1 MEDSPTPRD
10 LVALRTAGPVPLA
23 SLRSLWWGVPTVAA
37 AYFVAARLGFLLDL
51 EPGFASSIWPAAG
64 IGSAALLIWGPRLWP
79 GVFLGSFLF
88 NWWLS
93 ELLIAEVP
101 GTTHTATDVL
111 VSLVIAGG
119 VGLQA
124 LFCASLARPV
134 LRAGRVLTSVRSAIP
149 FLLMSGPVSCL
160 VSACVGVSAR
170 WLSGDLPLE
179 EVWANWFTWWMGDS
193 IGVLFFVPLTL
204 LAFPEAR
211 PRRLGLV
218 ARLAIPLIVVGVL
231 VAVAHRATQD
241 SRREHTS
248 REMAAIEN
256 ELQFQLNSQ
265 ITNLHLVERLLTLAP
280 RIDRRQFAEFAA
292 QTLTPG
298 VHALEWAPR
307 VAAAER
313 AAFEAAGSAEG
324 QPFRILEPTES
335 GALVEAPARPEYFPS
350 LYVEPRL
357 RADTERG
364 LDQSTDPIRR
374 AAMSRARDTG
384 QATVT
389 EPVTLAGDRKTRVVI
404 AVVPVYTPDASRAAP
419 AVPSVAA
426 RQDSL
431 RGFAVSVLPI
441 DSLAQNLA
449 REAATLRLA
458 ASIVD
463 VSDPEEIVPIFSQGT
478 PARAGAS
485 LRVSLPVVFG
495 GRAWRLDLAPVR
507 PDLLPGETRDGR
519 LMLAGAVLLTFL
531 TGLFVLTEA
540 GLSIAVAVEVQ
551 HRTADLSG
559 EVIVRRRLE
568 AQARE
573 SEARFRT
580 IFENSTDLLQSVDA
594 LGGFVQVNPAWK
606 RLLGYTDDDL
616 KHLNLFDVVAPEDAA
631 TLEGLLVRL
640 IRGEQVGTFDVTML
654 CKDGRRVVLEGNV
667 SAHVQEGAPLVTRGI
682 FRDITT
688 RKIAETQLAIVRE
701 RLGLALRGSK
711 LALWD
716 LEVEVGRVFLSEDW
730 STIVGT
736 ERRDVVVPIASL
748 IALVHPDDL
757 PGITAAAF
765 AALKGERPEYLVEHR
780 VRTASGRWKWI
791 QSHGMVTERS
801 VNGRARRMTGTNA
814 DIDARKHAEE
824 AMVAAERRLREV
836 TDGLPG
842 AVYQFQWS
850 GGSRVRFNFLSAGV
864 LELLGVGPEAI
875 MRAPRLVFG
884 AVVKADRR
892 AFLESLRAAI
902 TGGAL
907 EWSHEFR
914 VLRKDGRLVW
924 SRSVASRL
932 GTGGDAVWNGY
943 WVDISSLIEAERTLR
958 QARDAAETANRAKSA
973 FLAAMSHE
981 IRTPMNAILGMV
993 ELLEISTTNR
1003 EHRDMLGVI
1012 NASSQSLLQILNDV
1026 LDLSKV
1032 EAGHLTLAPTPSSL
1046 GELIRS
1052 VALTFADG
1060 ARRKGLALEWHAD
1073 SALAP
1078 RLLFD
1083 PARLRQVL
1091 LNLVGNGV
1099 KFTEAGTV
1107 SIRARV
1113 LETTSAGQR
1122 IEIVVS
1128 DTGIGISPEDQDRL
1142 FQPFVQAD
1150 APNSRNRGG
1159 TGLGLAISRRLAE
1172 LMNGSL
1178 TLASDTGRGTTVTLG
1193 LAFEIVSH
1201 AAAADAQP
1209 SRGAALPLL
1218 PPGSHRA
1225 GVERRRI
1232 LVVDDN
1238 EFNRAV
1244 LARQVA
1250 ALGYEAEQAS
1260 DGEEALQ
1267 LLAQRDYALVLADC
1281 QMPGMDGFEFAR
1293 SVRTSEAEAGAGE
1306 HIPIVAWTA
1315 NVMPDDVA
1323 ACRDAG
1329 MDDVLAKPSAL
1340 PTVQRVLRTWVDRAS
1355 EMQGP
1360 AAGTPIPA
1368 PSDDGAPIDRMQLRA
1383 IMDGDAALEAEM
1395 LAGFRTASVKE
1406 AAALRDALARHDS
1419 TAIRHASH
1427 RMKGL
1432 ARLVAASS
1440 LAAVCERL
1448 EQQARAGRVEDPA
1461 LVLAEFE
1468 REWHRVSDFLNA
1480 AMPT

>member
-1 MEDSPTPRD
+1 VEDSTTPRD
-10 LVALRTAGPVPLA
+10 FVALHARGSAPLA
-23 SLRSLWWGVPTVAA
+23 SLRSLWWRVPTVAA
-37 AYFVAARLGFLLDL
+37 AYFVAARIGFTLDL

-64 IGSAALLIWGPRLWP
+64 IGSASLLIWGPRLWP
-79 GVFLGSFLF
+79 GVLLGSFLF
-88 NWWLS
+88 NWYLS
-93 ELLIAEVP
+93 LLLVSHQPGDPRRAAEVVV
-101 GTTHTATDVL
+101 A
-111 VSLVIAGG
+111 LVIAGG
-119 VGLQA
+119 VALQA
-124 LFCASLARPV
+124 LLCASLARPV
-134 LRAGRVLTSVRSAIP
+134 LRSGRVLTSVRSAVP
-149 FLLMSGPVSCL
+149 LLLMGGPVSCL
-160 VSACVGVSAR
+160 VSASVGVAAR
-170 WLSGDLPLE
+170 WLSGDMPFD
-179 EVWANWFTWWMGDS
+179 EVWPNWFTWWMGDS

-211 PRRLGLV
+211 PRRIGLA

-256 ELQFQLNSQ
+256 ELQFQLNAQ

-280 RIDRRQFAEFAA
+280 RIDRGQFGTFAA

-298 VHALEWAPR
+298 AQTLEWVPR
-307 VAAAER
+307 VSAADR
-313 AAFEAAGSAEG
+313 DAFEAAASRDSAT
-324 QPFRILEPTES
+324 PFQILEPTES
-335 GALVEAPARPEYFPS
+335 GALMRAPPRPEYFPT
-350 LYVEPRL
+350 LYIEPL
-357 RADTERG
+357 LTADTELG
-364 LDQSTDPIRR
+364 LDHSADPVHRL
-374 AAMSRARDTG
+374 AMSRARDTG

-389 EPVTLAGDRKTRVVI
+389 APVLLPGDRQTRAVI
-404 AVVPVYTPDASRAAP
+404 AMVPVYSMGSNRALA
-419 AVPSVAA
+419 ASVAV
-426 RQDSL
+426 RQDTL
-431 RGFAVSVLPI
+431 RGYAMSVVPI
-441 DSLAQNLA
+441 DNLAQNLA

-458 ASIVD
+458 ASLVD
-463 VSDPEEIVPIFSQGT
+463 VSDPEEVVPIFTQGT

-485 LRVSLPVVFG
+485 LRVNLPVVFG

-551 HRTADLSG
+551 HRTAELSG

-580 IFENSTDLLQSVDA
+580 IFDNSTDLLQSVDA

-606 RLLGYTDDDL
+606 RLLGYSDDDL

-631 TLEGLLVRL
+631 VVEGLLLRL

-667 SAHVQEGAPLVTRGI
+667 SAHIQEGAPLVTRGI
-682 FRDITT
+682 FRDVTT
-688 RKIAETQLAIVRE
+688 RKIAEEQLATVRE

-716 LEVEVGRVFLSEDW
+716 LDVETGRVFLSEDW
-730 STIVGT
+730 ATIVGT
-736 ERRDVVVPIASL
+736 ERRDIVVPIASL
-748 IALVHPDDL
+748 TALVHPDDL

-765 AALKGERPEYLVEHR
+765 AAFKGERPEYLVEHR
-780 VRTASGRWKWI
+780 VRNVQGRWKWI
-791 QSHGMVTERS
+791 QSHGMVTERRP
-801 VNGRARRMTGTNA
+801 NGRAKRMTGTNA

-864 LELLGVGPEAI
+864 LELLGVGREAI
-875 MRAPRLVFG
+875 LRAPRLVFG
-884 AVVKADRR
+884 AVMKEDRR
-892 AFLESLRAAI
+892 AFLESLRTAI
-902 TGGAL
+902 TVGAL

-914 VLRKDGRLVW
+914 VVRKDGRVVW
-924 SRSVASRL
+924 SRSVASRV
-932 GTGGDAVWNGY
+932 GTGSDAVWNGY
-943 WVDISSLIEAERTLR
+943 WVDISSLVEAERTLR
-958 QARDAAETANRAKSA
+958 EARDAAESANRAKSA

-993 ELLEISTTNR
+993 ELLEISSTNR
-1003 EHRDMLGVI
+1003 EHRDMLSVI

-1032 EAGHLTLAPTPSSL
+1032 EAGHLTLVLVPSSL
-1046 GELIRS
+1046 GELVRS

-1073 SALAP
+1073 AALAT
-1078 RLLFD
+1078 RLRFD

-1091 LNLVGNGV
+1091 LNLVGNGI
-1099 KFTEAGTV
+1099 KFTETGTV
-1107 SIRARV
+1107 SIRVRV
-1113 LETTSAGQR
+1113 VESRPRAQR
-1122 IEIVVS
+1122 IEIVVR
-1128 DTGIGISPEDQDRL
+1128 DTGIGISRDDQDRL
-1142 FQPFVQAD
+1142 FQPFVQAE
-1150 APNSRNRGG
+1150 APISRNRGG

-1172 LMNGSL
+1172 LMNGEL
-1178 TLASDTGRGTTVTLG
+1178 ALASEPGHGTTVTLT
-1193 LAFEIVSH
+1193 LELEVVSG
-1201 AAAADAQP
+1201 AEADAPQA
-1209 SRGAALPLL
+1209 SGLELPAPLAI
-1218 PPGSHRA
+1218 PRTN
-1225 GVERRRI
+1225 VRRRI

-1267 LLAQRDYALVLADC
+1267 LVEHGEYALILADC

-1293 SVRTSEAEAGAGE
+1293 AVRKGE
-1306 HIPIVAWTA
+1306 TEHGRIRTPIVAWTA
-1315 NVMPDDVA
+1315 NVMPDDVE

-1340 PTVQRVLRTWVDRAS
+1340 PTVQRVLRTWVDGAGDLGRVP
-1355 EMQGP
+1355 P
-1360 AAGTPIPA
+1360 AGSPA
-1368 PSDDGAPIDRMQLRA
+1368 PPPVTDGAPIDRMQLRA

-1406 AAALRDALARHDS
+1406 AAALRDALARRDCS
-1419 TAIRHASH
+1419 AIRHASH

-1440 LAAVCERL
+1440 LASVCERL
-1448 EQQARAGRVEDPA
+1448 ERQARAGCVDDPA

-1480 AMPT
+1480 GTPT

>member
-1 MEDSPTPRD
+1 VEDRTTRRE
-10 LVALRTAGPVPLA
+10 LVALQSVGAVPLA
-23 SLRSLWWGVPTVAA
+23 SPRSLWWRVPAVAA
-37 AYFVAARLGFLLDL
+37 TYFVAARLGFMLDL

-64 IGSAALLIWGPRLWP
+64 VGSASLLIWGPRLWP
-79 GVFLGSFLF
+79 GVLLGSFLF

-93 ELLIAEVP
+93 TLLVAHGHEA
-101 GTTHTATDVL
+101 GETADVI
-111 VSLVIAGG
+111 VALVIAGG
-119 VGLQA
+119 VALQA
-124 LFCASLARPV
+124 LLCASLARPV
-134 LRAGRVLTSVRSAIP
+134 LRSGRVLTSVRSAVP
-149 FLLMSGPVSCL
+149 LLLMSGPVSCL
-160 VSACVGVSAR
+160 VSASVGSAAR
-170 WLSGDLPLE
+170 WLSGDMPPS
-179 EVWANWFTWWMGDS
+179 EVWPNWFTWWMGDS

-211 PRRLGLV
+211 PRRLGLA

-256 ELQFQLNSQ
+256 ELQFQLNAQ

-280 RIDRRQFAEFAA
+280 TIDRQQFATFAS

-298 VHALEWAPR
+298 AQTLEWVPR
-307 VAAAER
+307 VQASER
-313 AAFEAAGSAEG
+313 AAFEAAASRDTGT
-324 QPFRILEPTES
+324 PFRILQPTET
-335 GALVEAPARPEYFPS
+335 GALMEAAPRVEYFPT
-350 LYVEPRL
+350 LYVEPL
-357 RADTERG
+357 LTAETELG
-364 LDQSTDPIRR
+364 LDHSTDPIRR
-374 AAMSRARDTG
+374 AAMARARDTG

-389 EPVTLAGDRKTRVVI
+389 PPVLLPGDRQTRAVI
-404 AVVPVYTPDASRAAP
+404 AMVPVYTVRRDGASP
-419 AVPSVAA
+419 ATSVAE
-426 RQDSL
+426 RQDTL
-431 RGFAVSVLPI
+431 RGYAMSVVPI

-458 ASIVD
+458 ASLAD
-463 VSDPEEIVPIFSQGT
+463 VSDPDDPVPIFSQGT

-551 HRTADLSG
+551 HRTAELSG
-559 EVIVRRRLE
+559 EVILRRRLE

-580 IFENSTDLLQSVDA
+580 IFDNSTDLLQSVDA

-631 TLEGLLVRL
+631 IVEGLLLRL

-682 FRDITT
+682 FRDVTT
-688 RKIAETQLAIVRE
+688 RKIAEEQLATVRE

-716 LEVEVGRVFLSEDW
+716 LDVEAGRVFLSEDW
-730 STIVGT
+730 GTILGT

-748 IALVHPDDL
+748 SAIVHPDDL

-765 AALKGERPEYLVEHR
+765 AAFKGERPEYLVEHR

-801 VNGRARRMTGTNA
+801 AKGRALRMTGTNA
-814 DIDARKHAEE
+814 DIDARKQAEE

-850 GGSRVRFNFLSAGV
+850 GGSRVHFNFLSAGV
-864 LELLGVGPEAI
+864 LDLLGVGREAI
-875 MRAPRLVFG
+875 IRAPRLVFG
-884 AVVKADRR
+884 AVVKEDRR

-902 TGGAL
+902 TSGAL

-914 VLRKDGRLVW
+914 VLRKDGRVVW

-932 GTGGDAVWNGY
+932 GTGAEAVWNGY
-943 WVDISSLIEAERTLR
+943 WVDISSLVEAERTLR
-958 QARDAAETANRAKSA
+958 EARDAAESANRAKSA

-993 ELLEISTTNR
+993 ELLEISSTNR
-1003 EHRDMLGVI
+1003 EHRDMLSVI

-1032 EAGHLTLAPTPSSL
+1032 EAGHLTLAPVPASL

-1073 SALAP
+1073 TALAP

-1099 KFTEAGTV
+1099 KFTETGTV
-1107 SIRARV
+1107 SIRARAV
-1113 LETTSAGQR
+1113 ESRPEAQR
-1122 IEIVVS
+1122 IEIVVEDS
-1128 DTGIGISPEDQDRL
+1128 GIGISREDRDRL
-1142 FQPFVQAD
+1142 FQPFVQAE
-1150 APNSRNRGG
+1150 APSSRNRGG

-1178 TLASDTGRGTTVTLG
+1178 SLASEPGRGTTVTLSLELDVVTG
-1193 LAFEIVSH
+1193 
-1201 AAAADAQP
+1201 AAADEHP
-1209 SRGAALPLL
+1209 DGALELPAL
-1218 PPGSHRA
+1218 RA
-1225 GVERRRI
+1225 GTPRSKEHRRI

-1267 LLAQRDYALVLADC
+1267 LVDQGDYALILADC

-1293 SVRTSEAEAGAGE
+1293 EVRRAEAESGRE
-1306 HIPIVAWTA
+1306 RIPIVAWTA

-1340 PTVQRVLRTWVDRAS
+1340 PTVQRVLRTWVDRVGDAARTVPAGAVAS
-1355 EMQGP
+1355 P
-1360 AAGTPIPA
+1360 P
-1368 PSDDGAPIDRMQLRA
+1368 PSSDGAPIDRLQLRA

-1406 AAALRDALARHDS
+1406 AAALRDAFSRRDC

-1440 LAAVCERL
+1440 LASVCERL
-1448 EQQARAGRVEDPA
+1448 ERQARAGCVDDPA
-1461 LVLAEFE
+1461 VVLAEFE

-1480 AMPT
+1480 GTPG

>member
-1 MEDSPTPRD
+1 VEDSPTPRD
-10 LVALRTAGPVPLA
+10 LVALQTVGPVPLA
-23 SLRSLWWGVPTVAA
+23 SPRSLWWRVPTVAA
-37 AYFVAARLGFLLDL
+37 AYFVAARIGFQLDL

-64 IGSAALLIWGPRLWP
+64 IGSAALLIWGARLWP
-79 GVFLGSFLF
+79 GVLLGSFLF

-93 ELLIAEVP
+93 ELLLADTP
-101 GTTHTATDVL
+101 QATREIGDIV
-111 VSLVIAGG
+111 VALVIAGG
-119 VGLQA
+119 VALQA

-134 LRAGRVLTSVRSAIP
+134 LRSGRVLTSVRSAVP

-160 VSACVGVSAR
+160 VSASVGAGAR
-170 WLSGDLPLE
+170 WLSGDLPLGE
-179 EVWANWFTWWMGDS
+179 LWANWFTWWMGDS

-211 PRRLGLV
+211 PRRLGLA

-280 RIDRRQFAEFAA
+280 RIDRRQFSEFAA

-298 VHALEWAPR
+298 VQSLEWVPR
-307 VAAAER
+307 VADEER
-313 AAFEAAGSAEG
+313 TAFEAAASNDGG
-324 QPFRILEPTES
+324 PFRILEPTET
-335 GALVEAPARPEYFPS
+335 GALVEARQRPEYFPT
-350 LYVEPRL
+350 LYVEPVL
-357 RADTERG
+357 TADIERG
-364 LDQSTDPIRR
+364 LDHSSDPIRR
-374 AAMSRARDTG
+374 IAMSRARDTG
-384 QATVT
+384 QATVSA
-389 EPVTLAGDRKTRVVI
+389 PVVLAGDRQTRVVV
-404 AVVPVYTPDASRAAP
+404 AVVPVYSTAGFGSRP
-419 AVPSVAA
+419 ATSVAE
-426 RQDSL
+426 RQDTL
-431 RGFAVSVLPI
+431 RGFAMSVLPI

-458 ASIVD
+458 ASLVD
-463 VSDPEEIVPIFSQGT
+463 VSDPLETVPIFSQGT

-551 HRTADLSG
+551 HRTAELSG

-573 SEARFRT
+573 SEARFRN
-580 IFENSTDLLQSVDA
+580 IFDNSTDLLQSVDA

-606 RLLGYTDDDL
+606 RLLGYSDDDL

-631 TLEGLLVRL
+631 IVEGLLLRL

-667 SAHVQEGAPLVTRGI
+667 SAHIQEGAPLVTRGI
-682 FRDITT
+682 FRDVTQ
-688 RKIAETQLAIVRE
+688 RKVVEGQLAIVRE

-716 LEVEVGRVFLSEDW
+716 LDVEAGRVFLSEDW
-730 STIVGT
+730 GTILGT

-791 QSHGMVTERS
+791 QSHGMVTDRS
-801 VNGRARRMTGTNA
+801 GTGRARRMTGTNA

-864 LELLGVGPEAI
+864 LELLGVGREAI
-875 MRAPRLVFG
+875 IRAPRLVFG
-884 AVVKADRR
+884 AVVKEDRR

-902 TGGAL
+902 TTGAL

-914 VLRKDGRLVW
+914 VMRKDGRIVW

-932 GTGGDAVWNGY
+932 GTGGEAVWNGY

-958 QARDAAETANRAKSA
+958 EARDAAESANRAKSA

-993 ELLEISTTNR
+993 ELLEISTSNR
-1003 EHRDMLGVI
+1003 EHRDMLSVI

-1032 EAGHLTLAPTPSSL
+1032 EAGHLTLAPVPSSL

-1073 SALAP
+1073 TALAP

-1083 PARLRQVL
+1083 PARLRQIL

-1113 LETTSAGQR
+1113 LDARPDAQR
-1122 IEIVVS
+1122 IEIVVADS
-1128 DTGIGISPEDQDRL
+1128 GIGITREDQDRL
-1142 FQPFVQAD
+1142 FQPFVQAE
-1150 APNSRNRGG
+1150 APSSRNRGG

-1172 LMNGSL
+1172 LMDGDL
-1178 TLASDTGRGTTVTLG
+1178 TLRSEPHQGTTVTLS
-1193 LAFEIVSH
+1193 LDLPIVSSVG
-1201 AAAADAQP
+1201 AEAQP
-1209 SRGAALPLL
+1209 EHGVTLPALPV
-1218 PPGSHRA
+1218 GSRH
-1225 GVERRRI
+1225 VKDRRRI

-1267 LLAQRDYALVLADC
+1267 LLAQHDYALILADC
-1281 QMPGMDGFEFAR
+1281 QMPGMDGFEFSR
-1293 SVRTSEAEAGAGE
+1293 LVRQSEADAGAGE

-1323 ACRDAG
+1323 ACREAG

-1340 PTVQRVLRTWVDRAS
+1340 PTVQRVLRTWVDRATEARAIS
-1355 EMQGP
+1355 
-1360 AAGTPIPA
+1360 TA
-1368 PSDDGAPIDRMQLRA
+1368 PSMPPPVDTGAPIDRMQLRA

-1406 AAALRDALARHDS
+1406 AAALRDALTRRDC

-1440 LAAVCERL
+1440 LASVCERL
-1448 EQQARAGRVEDPA
+1448 ERQARAGCVDDPA

-1480 AMPT
+1480 ATPT

>member
-1 MEDSPTPRD
+1 LEHSATPRD
-10 LVALRTAGPVPLA
+10 LVALHTSGPVPLA
-23 SLRSLWWGVPTVAA
+23 SLRSLWWRAPTVAV
-37 AYFVAARLGFLLDL
+37 AYFVAARLGFMLDL

-79 GVFLGSFLF
+79 GVLLGSFLF
-88 NWWLS
+88 NWYLS
-93 ELLIAEVP
+93 TLLLSPEFADAREASDIGVA
-101 GTTHTATDVL
+101 
-111 VSLVIAGG
+111 LVIAGG
-119 VGLQA
+119 VALQA
-124 LFCASLARPV
+124 FLCASLARPV
-134 LRAGRVLTSVRSAIP
+134 LRSGRVLTSVRSAVP
-149 FLLMSGPVSCL
+149 LLLMSGPVSCL
-160 VSACVGVSAR
+160 VSASVGVGAR
-170 WLSGDLPLE
+170 WLSGDMPFD
-179 EVWANWFTWWMGDS
+179 EVWPNWFTWWMGDS

-211 PRRLGLV
+211 PRRLGLA

-256 ELQFQLNSQ
+256 ELQFQLNAQ

-280 RIDRRQFAEFAA
+280 RIDRRQFGAFAA

-298 VHALEWAPR
+298 AQTLEWVPR
-307 VAAAER
+307 VPGVER
-313 AAFEAAGSAEG
+313 AAFEADASLDAAA
-324 QPFRILEPTES
+324 PFHILEPTPS
-335 GALVEAPARPEYFPS
+335 GALVVAPPRPEYFPT
-350 LYVEPRL
+350 LYIEPL
-357 RADTERG
+357 LTADTELG
-364 LDQSTDPIRR
+364 LDHSTDPVRR
-374 AAMSRARDTG
+374 VAMSRARDTG

-389 EPVTLAGDRKTRVVI
+389 APVLLPGDRQTRAVI
-404 AVVPVYTPDASRAAP
+404 AMVPVYSVGPASASAA
-419 AVPSVAA
+419 SVAV
-426 RQDSL
+426 RQDTL
-431 RGFAVSVLPI
+431 RGYAMSVVPI

-458 ASIVD
+458 ASLVD
-463 VSDPEEIVPIFSQGT
+463 VSDPEEVVPIFTQGT

-485 LRVSLPVVFG
+485 LRVNLPVVFG

-551 HRTADLSG
+551 HRTAELSG

-631 TLEGLLVRL
+631 NVEGLLLRL

-667 SAHVQEGAPLVTRGI
+667 SAHIQEGAPLVTRGI
-682 FRDITT
+682 FRDVTT
-688 RKIAETQLAIVRE
+688 RKIAEEQLATVRE

-716 LEVEVGRVFLSEDW
+716 LDVETGRVFLSEDW
-730 STIVGT
+730 GTIVGT

-748 IALVHPDDL
+748 TALVHPDDL
-757 PGITAAAF
+757 PNITATAF
-765 AALKGERPEYLVEHR
+765 AAFKGERPEYLVEHR
-780 VRTASGRWKWI
+780 VRTSHGRWKWI
-791 QSHGMVTERS
+791 QSHGMVTERRP
-801 VNGRARRMTGTNA
+801 NGRAKRMTGTNA

-824 AMVAAERRLREV
+824 AMVAAESRLREV

-864 LELLGVGPEAI
+864 LDLLGVGREAI
-875 MRAPRLVFG
+875 LRAPRLVFG
-884 AVVKADRR
+884 AVVKEDRR

-902 TGGAL
+902 TGGAV

-914 VLRKDGRLVW
+914 VVRKDGRLVW

-932 GTGGDAVWNGY
+932 GTGSDAVWNGY
-943 WVDISSLIEAERTLR
+943 WVDISSLIDAERKLR
-958 QARDAAETANRAKSA
+958 EARDAAESANRAKSA

-993 ELLEISTTNR
+993 ELLEISSTNR
-1003 EHRDMLGVI
+1003 EHRDMLSVI

-1032 EAGHLTLAPTPSSL
+1032 EAGHLTLAPVPSSL
-1046 GELIRS
+1046 TELVRS

-1073 SALAP
+1073 TALAP
-1078 RLLFD
+1078 RLRFD

-1091 LNLVGNGV
+1091 LNLVGNGI
-1099 KFTEAGTV
+1099 KFTETGTV

-1113 LETTSAGQR
+1113 IESRPEAQR
-1122 IEIVVS
+1122 IEIVVRDS
-1128 DTGIGISPEDQDRL
+1128 GIGIARDDQDRL
-1142 FQPFVQAD
+1142 FQPFVQAE
-1150 APNSRNRGG
+1150 APLSRNRGG

-1172 LMNGSL
+1172 LMNGEL
-1178 TLASDTGRGTTVTLG
+1178 TLASEPGHGTTVTLSLD
-1193 LAFEIVSH
+1193 LAVVS
-1201 AAAADAQP
+1201 
-1209 SRGAALPLL
+1209 GAATDAPLDGVLQLPAPL
-1218 PPGSHRA
+1218 PTARPT
-1225 GVERRRI
+1225 ERRRI

-1267 LLAQRDYALVLADC
+1267 LVEERDYALILADC

-1293 SVRTSEAEAGAGE
+1293 AVRRAEADEARLRT
-1306 HIPIVAWTA
+1306 PIVAWTA

-1340 PTVQRVLRTWVDRAS
+1340 PTVQRVLRTWVDRVGDGARVAPS
-1355 EMQGP
+1355 
-1360 AAGTPIPA
+1360 GTPPPA
-1368 PSDDGAPIDRMQLRA
+1368 PESPDGAPIDRMQLRA

-1406 AAALRDALARHDS
+1406 AAALRDALVRHDCG
-1419 TAIRHASH
+1419 AIRHASH

-1440 LAAVCERL
+1440 LATVCERL
-1448 EQQARAGRVEDPA
+1448 ERQARAGCVDDPA

-1480 AMPT
+1480 GTPT

>member
-1 MEDSPTPRD
+1 MEASPAPRD
-10 LVALRTAGPVPLA
+10 LVALQTAGPVPLA
-23 SLRSLWWGVPTVAA
+23 SLRSLWWRVPTVAA

-64 IGSAALLIWGPRLWP
+64 IGSAALLIWGARLWP
-79 GVFLGSFLF
+79 GVLLGSFLF

-93 ELLIAEVP
+93 ELLLAET
-101 GTTHTATDVL
+101 GTARAASDVA

-119 VGLQA
+119 VALQA

-134 LRAGRVLTSVRSAIP
+134 LRAGRVLTSVRSAVP

-160 VSACVGVSAR
+160 VSASVGAGAR
-170 WLSGDLPLE
+170 WLSGDLPLGE
-179 EVWANWFTWWMGDS
+179 IWPNWFTWWMGDS

-211 PRRLGLV
+211 PRRLGLA

-256 ELQFQLNSQ
+256 ELQFQLNAQ

-280 RIDRRQFAEFAA
+280 RIDRRQFTEFAA

-298 VHALEWAPR
+298 VQTLEWVPR
-307 VAAAER
+307 VADAAR
-313 AAFEAAGSAEG
+313 AGFEAAASEG
-324 QPFRILEPTES
+324 VRYRILEPTES
-335 GALVEAPARPEYFPS
+335 GALVVAPRRPEYFPT
-350 LYVEPRL
+350 LYVEPL
-357 RADTERG
+357 LTADTERG
-364 LDQSTDPIRR
+364 LDHSTDPIRR

-389 EPVTLAGDRKTRVVI
+389 APVTLAGDRPTRAVI
-404 AVVPVYTPDASRAAP
+404 AVVPVYAMPAAG
-419 AVPSVAA
+419 ASVAA
-426 RQDSL
+426 RQDTL
-431 RGFAVSVLPI
+431 RGFAMSVLPI

-458 ASIVD
+458 ASLVD
-463 VSDPEEIVPIFSQGT
+463 VTNPEDFVPIFTQGT

-485 LRVSLPVVFG
+485 LRVSIPVVFG

-551 HRTADLSG
+551 HRTAELSG

-573 SEARFRT
+573 SEGRFRT
-580 IFENSTDLLQSVDA
+580 IFDNSTDLLQSVDA

-606 RLLGYTDDDL
+606 RLLGYTDEDL
-616 KHLNLFDVVAPEDAA
+616 KQLNLFDVVAPEDAA
-631 TLEGLLVRL
+631 VLEGLLLRL

-667 SAHVQEGAPLVTRGI
+667 SAHIQEGAPLVTRGI
-682 FRDITT
+682 FRDVTT
-688 RKIAETQLAIVRE
+688 RKIAETELAIVRE

-716 LEVEVGRVFLSEDW
+716 LEVDAGRVFLSEDW
-730 STIVGT
+730 GTILGT

-780 VRTASGRWKWI
+780 VRTVSGRWKWI
-791 QSHGMVTERS
+791 QSHGMVTERGAH
-801 VNGRARRMTGTNA
+801 GRAQRMTGTNA
-814 DIDARKHAEE
+814 DIDARKNAEE

-864 LELLGVGPEAI
+864 LDLLGVGREAI
-875 MRAPRLVFG
+875 LRAPRLVFA
-884 AVVKADRR
+884 AVVKQDRR
-892 AFLESLRAAI
+892 PFLQSLRAAI
-902 TGGAL
+902 SGGAM

-914 VLRKDGRLVW
+914 VQRKDGRVVW

-943 WVDISSLIEAERTLR
+943 WVDVSSLVEAERTLR
-958 QARDAAETANRAKSA
+958 EARDAAESANRAKSA

-993 ELLEISTTNR
+993 ELLEISTSNR

-1032 EAGHLTLAPTPSSL
+1032 EAGHLTLAPAPSSI

-1060 ARRKGLALEWHAD
+1060 ARRKGLGLEWHAD
-1073 SALAP
+1073 SSLAP

-1083 PARLRQVL
+1083 PIRLRQVL

-1113 LETTSAGQR
+1113 LENRRETQR
-1122 IEIVVS
+1122 IEIVVA
-1128 DTGIGISPEDQDRL
+1128 DTGIGISEEDQLRL
-1142 FQPFVQAD
+1142 FQPFVQAE
-1150 APNSRNRGG
+1150 APSSRNRGG
-1159 TGLGLAISRRLAE
+1159 TGLGLAISLRLAE
-1172 LMNGSL
+1172 LMNGTIGLS
-1178 TLASDTGRGTTVTLG
+1178 SEPGRGTSVTLS
-1193 LAFEIVSH
+1193 LEFEIAS
-1201 AAAADAQP
+1201 AALADAAP
-1209 SRGAALPLL
+1209 VSGFALRAL
-1218 PPGSHRA
+1218 PPG
-1225 GVERRRI
+1225 GVRPGVDARRI

-1250 ALGYEAEQAS
+1250 ALGYEAEQAC

-1267 LLAQRDYALVLADC
+1267 MFAQGGYALILADC

-1293 SVRTSEAEAGAGE
+1293 SVRRSEAEGAAGE

-1315 NVMPDDVA
+1315 NVMPDDLA
-1323 ACRDAG
+1323 ACHDAG

-1340 PTVQRVLRTWVDRAS
+1340 PTVQRVLRTWVDRTAELQAVS
-1355 EMQGP
+1355 
-1360 AAGTPIPA
+1360 AAAVAPTPV
-1368 PSDDGAPIDRMQLRA
+1368 DDGAPIDRMQLRA

-1406 AAALRDALARHDS
+1406 AAALRDALSRRDC

-1448 EQQARAGRVEDPA
+1448 ERQARDGRVDEPGV
-1461 LVLAEFE
+1461 VLAEFE

-1480 AMPT
+1480 ASPT

>member
-1 MEDSPTPRD
+1 STLLLESAGDPRQAAD
-10 LVALRTAGPVPLA
+10 IAVA
-23 SLRSLWWGVPTVAA
+23 
-37 AYFVAARLGFLLDL
+37 
-51 EPGFASSIWPAAG
+51 
-64 IGSAALLIWGPRLWP
+64 
-79 GVFLGSFLF
+79 
-88 NWWLS
+88 
-93 ELLIAEVP
+93 
-101 GTTHTATDVL
+101 
-111 VSLVIAGG
+111 LVIAGG
-119 VGLQA
+119 VALQA
-124 LFCASLARPV
+124 LLCASLARPV
-134 LRAGRVLTSVRSAIP
+134 LRSGRVLTSVRSAVP
-149 FLLMSGPVSCL
+149 LLLMSGPVSCL
-160 VSACVGVSAR
+160 LSACVGVSAR
-170 WLSGDLPLE
+170 WLAGDMPID
-179 EVWANWFTWWMGDS
+179 EVWPNWFTWWMGDS

-211 PRRLGLV
+211 PRRLGLA

-256 ELQFQLNSQ
+256 ELQFQLNAQ

-280 RIDRRQFAEFAA
+280 SIERRQFAEFAA

-298 VHALEWAPR
+298 AQTLEWVPR
-307 VAAAER
+307 VPATER
-313 AAFEAAGSAEG
+313 ESFEEAASRDAAT
-324 QPFRILEPTES
+324 PFRILEATES
-335 GALVEAPARPEYFPS
+335 GVVIPAPQRPEYFPT
-350 LYVEPRL
+350 LFVEPL
-357 RADTERG
+357 LTADTELG
-364 LDQSTDPIRR
+364 LDHSTDPVRR
-374 AAMSRARDTG
+374 AAMSRARDSG
-384 QATVT
+384 QPTVT
-389 EPVTLAGDRKTRVVI
+389 PPVLLPGDRQTRAVI
-404 AVVPVYTPDASRAAP
+404 AMVPVYSVGDAP
-419 AVPSVAA
+419 AGGPASVAA
-426 RQDSL
+426 RQDAL
-431 RGFAVSVLPI
+431 RGYAMSVVPI
-441 DSLAQNLA
+441 DNLAQNLA

-458 ASIVD
+458 ASLVD
-463 VSDPEEIVPIFSQGT
+463 VTDPDETVPIFSQGT

-495 GRAWRLDLAPVR
+495 GRSWRLDLAPVR

-551 HRTADLSG
+551 HRTAELSG

-580 IFENSTDLLQSVDA
+580 IFDNSTDLLQSVDA

-606 RLLGYTDDDL
+606 RLLGYSDDDL

-631 TLEGLLVRL
+631 IVEGLLLRL

-667 SAHVQEGAPLVTRGI
+667 SAHIQEGAPLVTRGI
-682 FRDITT
+682 FRDVTT
-688 RKIAETQLAIVRE
+688 RKIAEEQLATVRE

-716 LEVEVGRVFLSEDW
+716 LDVETGRVFMSEEW
-730 STIVGT
+730 GAIVGG
-736 ERRDVVVPIASL
+736 ERRDIVVPIASL
-748 IALVHPDDL
+748 SAIVHPDDL

-765 AALKGERPEYLVEHR
+765 ASFKGQRPEYLVEHR
-780 VRTASGRWKWI
+780 VRTADGRWKWI

-801 VNGRARRMTGTNA
+801 ANGRAKRMTGTNA

-842 AVYQFQWS
+842 AVYQFQWA
-850 GGSRVRFNFLSAGV
+850 GGSRVHFNFLSAGV
-864 LELLGVGPEAI
+864 LDLLGVGREAI
-875 MRAPRLVFG
+875 IRAPRLVF
-884 AVVKADRR
+884 
-892 AFLESLRAAI
+892 AAI
-902 TGGAL
+902 VKEDRHGFLQSLSTAITSGSL

-914 VLRKDGRLVW
+914 VLRKDGRVVW
-924 SRSVASRL
+924 TRSVASRL

-958 QARDAAETANRAKSA
+958 EARDAAESANRAKSA

-993 ELLEISTTNR
+993 ELLEISSTNR

-1032 EAGHLTLAPTPSSL
+1032 EAGHLTLAPVPSSL

-1073 SALAP
+1073 TGLSP

-1113 LETTSAGQR
+1113 VEARPEAQR
-1122 IEIVVS
+1122 IEIVVKDS
-1128 DTGIGISPEDQDRL
+1128 GIGISREDQDRL

-1150 APNSRNRGG
+1150 APSSRNRGG

-1178 TLASDTGRGTTVTLG
+1178 TLASEPGQGTTVTLS
-1193 LAFEIVSH
+1193 LEFDVVSG
-1201 AAAADAQP
+1201 AAADAHAE
-1209 SRGAALPLL
+1209 GGLELPAL
-1218 PPGSHRA
+1218 PPGGSRL
-1225 GVERRRI
+1225 GGLRRRI

-1267 LLAQRDYALVLADC
+1267 LVGQNDYALILADC

-1293 SVRTSEAEAGAGE
+1293 EVRKAEAAGGRE
-1306 HIPIVAWTA
+1306 RIPIVAWTA

-1340 PTVQRVLRTWVDRAS
+1340 PTVQRVLRAWVDRA
-1355 EMQGP
+1355 GDTVRV
-1360 AAGTPIPA
+1360 AASGRPA
-1368 PSDDGAPIDRMQLRA
+1368 PPPVTDGAPIDRMQLRA

-1406 AAALRDALARHDS
+1406 AAALREALAKGDC

-1440 LAAVCERL
+1440 LASVCERL
-1448 EQQARAGRVEDPA
+1448 ERQAKAGAVDEPA
-1461 LVLAEFE
+1461 VVLAEFE

-1480 AMPT
+1480 GTPT

>member
-1 MEDSPTPRD
+1 MEDSRTPRD
-10 LVALRTAGPVPLA
+10 FAGLQTGGAVPLA
-23 SLRSLWWGVPTVAA
+23 SPRSLWWRVPTVAV
-37 AYFVAARLGFLLDL
+37 AYFIAARLGFMLDL

-64 IGSAALLIWGPRLWP
+64 IGSASLLIWGPRLWP
-79 GVFLGSFLF
+79 GVLLGSFLF
-88 NWWLS
+88 NWYLS
-93 ELLIAEVP
+93 QLLISYTP
-101 GTTHTATDVL
+101 GDPRRAADIV
-111 VSLVIAGG
+111 VALVIAGG
-119 VGLQA
+119 VALQA
-124 LFCASLARPV
+124 LLCASLARPV
-134 LRAGRVLTSVRSAIP
+134 LRAGRVLTSVRSAVP
-149 FLLMSGPVSCL
+149 LLLMSGPVSCL
-160 VSACVGVSAR
+160 VSASVGATAR
-170 WLSGDLPLE
+170 WLSGDMPLS
-179 EVWANWFTWWMGDS
+179 EVWPNWFTWWMGDS

-211 PRRLGLV
+211 PRRLGLA

-256 ELQFQLNSQ
+256 ELQFQLNAQ

-280 RIDRRQFAEFAA
+280 RIDREQFGAFAE

-298 VHALEWAPR
+298 AQTLEWVPR

-313 AAFEAAGSAEG
+313 DAFEAAASRNSA
-324 QPFRILEPTES
+324 PFHILEPTET
-335 GALVEAPARPEYFPS
+335 GALMVAPPRPEYFPT
-350 LYVEPRL
+350 LYVEPL
-357 RADTERG
+357 LTAETELG
-364 LDQSTDPIRR
+364 LDHSVDPVRR
-374 AAMSRARDTG
+374 VAMSRARDTG

-389 EPVTLAGDRKTRVVI
+389 APVLLPGDRQTRAVI
-404 AVVPVYTPDASRAAP
+404 AMVPVYAMPADQAAGASVASR
-419 AVPSVAA
+419 
-426 RQDSL
+426 QDTL
-431 RGFAVSVLPI
+431 RGYAMSVVPI
-441 DSLAQNLA
+441 DNLAQNLA
-449 REAATLRLA
+449 REAATLGLA
-458 ASIVD
+458 ASLVD
-463 VSDPEEIVPIFSQGT
+463 VSDPEDALPIFTQGT

-485 LRVSLPVVFG
+485 LRVNLPVVFG

-551 HRTADLSG
+551 HRTAELSG

-580 IFENSTDLLQSVDA
+580 IFDNSADLLQSVDA

-631 TLEGLLVRL
+631 IVEGLLLRL

-682 FRDITT
+682 FRDVTT
-688 RKIAETQLAIVRE
+688 RKIAEEQLATVRE

-716 LEVEVGRVFLSEDW
+716 LDVETGRVFLSEDW
-730 STIVGT
+730 GTILGT

-748 IALVHPDDL
+748 TALVHPDDL

-765 AALKGERPEYLVEHR
+765 AAFKGERPEYLVEHR
-780 VRTASGRWKWI
+780 VRTAQGRWKWI
-791 QSHGMVTERS
+791 QSHGMVTERRP
-801 VNGRARRMTGTNA
+801 NGRAKRMTGTNA

-864 LELLGVGPEAI
+864 LDLLGIGREAI
-875 MRAPRLVFG
+875 MRAPRLVFR
-884 AVVKADRR
+884 AIVKEDRR

-902 TGGAL
+902 TDGAL

-914 VLRKDGRLVW
+914 VQRKDGRVVW

-958 QARDAAETANRAKSA
+958 EARDAAESANRAKSA

-993 ELLEISTTNR
+993 ELLEISSTNR
-1003 EHRDMLGVI
+1003 EHRDMLSVI

-1032 EAGHLTLAPTPSSL
+1032 EAGHLTLAPVPSSL
-1046 GELIRS
+1046 GELVRS

-1073 SALAP
+1073 TALAP
-1078 RLLFD
+1078 RLRFD

-1099 KFTEAGTV
+1099 KFTETGTV
-1107 SIRARV
+1107 SIRVRV
-1113 LETTSAGQR
+1113 IESRAQAQR
-1122 IEIVVS
+1122 IEIVVKDS
-1128 DTGIGISPEDQDRL
+1128 GIGISREDQDRL
-1142 FQPFVQAD
+1142 FQPFVQAE
-1150 APNSRNRGG
+1150 APLSRNRGG
-1159 TGLGLAISRRLAE
+1159 TGLGLAISRRLTE
-1172 LMNGSL
+1172 LMNGDL
-1178 TLASDTGRGTTVTLG
+1178 TLASGPGEGTTVSLSLEFDVVSGAEAEVPVSG
-1193 LAFEIVSH
+1193 LELPAPIGVTR
-1201 AAAADAQP
+1201 
-1209 SRGAALPLL
+1209 SR
-1218 PPGSHRA
+1218 
-1225 GVERRRI
+1225 ERRRI

-1250 ALGYEAEQAS
+1250 ALGYEAAQAS

-1267 LLAQRDYALVLADC
+1267 LVEQGDYALILADC

-1293 SVRTSEAEAGAGE
+1293 AVRRAEADDGRAR
-1306 HIPIVAWTA
+1306 IPIVAWTA

-1340 PTVQRVLRTWVDRAS
+1340 PTVQRVLRTWVDHAG
-1355 EMQGP
+1355 EMVRMAVSGGP
-1360 AAGTPIPA
+1360 APPPA
-1368 PSDDGAPIDRMQLRA
+1368 SDGAPIDRMQLRA
-1383 IMDGDAALEAEM
+1383 IMDGDPALEAEM

-1406 AAALRDALARHDS
+1406 AAVLREALGRADCA
-1419 TAIRHASH
+1419 AIRHASH

-1440 LAAVCERL
+1440 LASVCERL
-1448 EQQARAGRVEDPA
+1448 ERQARGGCVDDPA
-1461 LVLAEFE
+1461 LALAEFE

-1480 AMPT
+1480 ATPT

>member
-1 MEDSPTPRD
+1 VEDSTTPHE
-10 LVALRTAGPVPLA
+10 LVALQSGGSVPLA
-23 SLRSLWWGVPTVAA
+23 SPRSLWWRVPTVAA
-37 AYFVAARLGFLLDL
+37 AYFVAARLGFMLDL

-64 IGSAALLIWGPRLWP
+64 IGSASLLIWGPRLWP
-79 GVFLGSFLF
+79 GVLLGSFFF

-93 ELLIAEVP
+93 TLLESAGEPRQAADMAV
-101 GTTHTATDVL
+101 A
-111 VSLVIAGG
+111 LVIAGG
-119 VGLQA
+119 VALQA
-124 LFCASLARPV
+124 LLCASLARPV
-134 LRAGRVLTSVRSAIP
+134 LRSGRVLTSVRSAVP
-149 FLLMSGPVSCL
+149 LLLMSGPVSCL

-170 WLSGDLPLE
+170 WLAGDMPID
-179 EVWANWFTWWMGDS
+179 EVWPNWFTWWMGDS

-211 PRRLGLV
+211 PRRLGLA

-256 ELQFQLNSQ
+256 ELQFQLNAQ

-280 RIDRRQFAEFAA
+280 SIDRRQFAEFAA

-298 VHALEWAPR
+298 AQTLEWVPR
-307 VAAAER
+307 VPAAER
-313 AAFEAAGSAEG
+313 VLFEVVASRDAAT
-324 QPFRILEPTES
+324 PFRILEATES
-335 GALVEAPARPEYFPS
+335 GVVIPAPLRPEYFPT
-350 LYVEPRL
+350 LYVEPL
-357 RADTERG
+357 LTADTELG
-364 LDQSTDPIRR
+364 LDHSTDPVRR

-389 EPVTLAGDRKTRVVI
+389 PPVLLPGDRQTRAVI
-404 AVVPVYTPDASRAAP
+404 AMVPVYSVGTDASAGGP
-419 AVPSVAA
+419 ASVAA
-426 RQDSL
+426 RQDAL
-431 RGFAVSVLPI
+431 RGYAMSVVPI
-441 DSLAQNLA
+441 DNLAQNLA

-458 ASIVD
+458 ASLVD
-463 VSDPEEIVPIFSQGT
+463 VTDPDETVPIFSQGT

-485 LRVSLPVVFG
+485 LRVNLPVVFG
-495 GRAWRLDLAPVR
+495 GRSWRLDLAPVR

-551 HRTADLSG
+551 HRTAELSG

-580 IFENSTDLLQSVDA
+580 IFDNSTDLLQSVDA

-606 RLLGYTDDDL
+606 RLLGYSDDDL

-631 TLEGLLVRL
+631 IVEGLLLRL

-667 SAHVQEGAPLVTRGI
+667 SAHIQEGAPLVTRGI
-682 FRDITT
+682 FRDVTT
-688 RKIAETQLAIVRE
+688 RKIAEEQLATVRE

-716 LEVEVGRVFLSEDW
+716 LDVETGRVFMSEDW
-730 STIVGT
+730 GAIVGG
-736 ERRDVVVPIASL
+736 ERRDIVVPIASL
-748 IALVHPDDL
+748 SAIVHPDDL

-765 AALKGERPEYLVEHR
+765 SSFKGQRPEYLVEHR
-780 VRTASGRWKWI
+780 VRTADGRWKWI

-801 VNGRARRMTGTNA
+801 ANGRALRMTGTNA

-842 AVYQFQWS
+842 AVYQFQWA
-850 GGSRVRFNFLSAGV
+850 GGSRVHFNFLSAGV
-864 LELLGVGPEAI
+864 LDLLGVGREAI
-875 MRAPRLVFG
+875 IRAPRLVF
-884 AVVKADRR
+884 AAIVKEDRH
-892 AFLESLRAAI
+892 AFLQSLSTAI
-902 TGGAL
+902 SSGSL

-914 VLRKDGRLVW
+914 VLRKDGRVVW
-924 SRSVASRL
+924 TRSVASRL
-932 GTGGDAVWNGY
+932 GTGSDAVWNGY

-958 QARDAAETANRAKSA
+958 EARDAAESANRAKSA

-993 ELLEISTTNR
+993 ELLEISSTNR

-1032 EAGHLTLAPTPSSL
+1032 EAGHLTLAPVPSSL
-1046 GELIRS
+1046 GELVRS

-1073 SALAP
+1073 TSLAP

-1113 LETTSAGQR
+1113 AEARPEAQR
-1122 IEIVVS
+1122 IEIVVKDS
-1128 DTGIGISPEDQDRL
+1128 GIGISREDQYRL

-1150 APNSRNRGG
+1150 APSSRNRGG

-1178 TLASDTGRGTTVTLG
+1178 TLASDPGHGTTVTLSLELG
-1193 LAFEIVSH
+1193 VVSG
-1201 AAAADAQP
+1201 AAADAQAD
-1209 SRGAALPLL
+1209 SGLELPAL
-1218 PPGSHRA
+1218 PPGGSRL
-1225 GVERRRI
+1225 GPRRRI

-1267 LLAQRDYALVLADC
+1267 LVGQHDYALILADC

-1293 SVRTSEAEAGAGE
+1293 EVRKAEAAGGRE
-1306 HIPIVAWTA
+1306 RIPIVAWTA

-1340 PTVQRVLRTWVDRAS
+1340 PTVQRVLRAWVDRA
-1355 EMQGP
+1355 GDTVRV
-1360 AAGTPIPA
+1360 AAPGRPA
-1368 PSDDGAPIDRMQLRA
+1368 PPPVSDGAPIDRMQLRA

-1406 AAALRDALARHDS
+1406 AAALRDALAKGDC

-1440 LAAVCERL
+1440 LASVCERL
-1448 EQQARAGRVEDPA
+1448 ERQAKAGAVDDPA
-1461 LVLAEFE
+1461 VVLAEFE

-1480 AMPT
+1480 GTPT

>member
-1 MEDSPTPRD
+1 LTP
-10 LVALRTAGPVPLA
+10 G
-23 SLRSLWWGVPTVAA
+23 
-37 AYFVAARLGFLLDL
+37 
-51 EPGFASSIWPAAG
+51 
-64 IGSAALLIWGPRLWP
+64 
-79 GVFLGSFLF
+79 
-88 NWWLS
+88 
-93 ELLIAEVP
+93 
-101 GTTHTATDVL
+101 
-111 VSLVIAGG
+111 
-119 VGLQA
+119 
-124 LFCASLARPV
+124 
-134 LRAGRVLTSVRSAIP
+134 
-149 FLLMSGPVSCL
+149 
-160 VSACVGVSAR
+160 
-170 WLSGDLPLE
+170 
-179 EVWANWFTWWMGDS
+179 
-193 IGVLFFVPLTL
+193 
-204 LAFPEAR
+204 
-211 PRRLGLV
+211 
-218 ARLAIPLIVVGVL
+218 
-231 VAVAHRATQD
+231 
-241 SRREHTS
+241 
-248 REMAAIEN
+248 
-256 ELQFQLNSQ
+256 
-265 ITNLHLVERLLTLAP
+265 
-280 RIDRRQFAEFAA
+280 A
-292 QTLTPG
+292 QTL
-298 VHALEWAPR
+298 EWVPR
-307 VAAAER
+307 VPAAER
-313 AAFEAAGSAEG
+313 EAFEAAASRVGGA
-324 QPFRILEPTES
+324 PFRILQSTET
-335 GALVEAPARPEYFPS
+335 GALMVAPLRPEYFPTRF
-350 LYVEPRL
+350 VEPL
-357 RADTERG
+357 LTAKTELG
-364 LDQSTDPIRR
+364 LDHSTDPVRR

-389 EPVTLAGDRKTRVVI
+389 APVLLPGDRQTRAVI
-404 AVVPVYTPDASRAAP
+404 AMVPVYGVPASGAP
-419 AVPSVAA
+419 GTLTSVAA

-431 RGFAVSVLPI
+431 RGYAMSVVTI
-441 DSLAQNLA
+441 ESLAQNLA
-449 REAATLRLA
+449 REATTLRLA
-458 ASIVD
+458 ASLLD
-463 VSDPEEIVPIFSQGT
+463 VSDPEEPVPIFSQGT

-485 LRVSLPVVFG
+485 LRVNLPVVFG

-540 GLSIAVAVEVQ
+540 GLSIAVAVEVH
-551 HRTADLSG
+551 HRTAELSG

-631 TLEGLLVRL
+631 IVEGLLLRL

-667 SAHVQEGAPLVTRGI
+667 SAHIQEGAPLVTRGI
-682 FRDITT
+682 FRDVTQ
-688 RKIAETQLAIVRE
+688 RKLVEGQLSVVRE

-716 LEVEVGRVFLSEDW
+716 FDVDAGRVFLSEDW
-730 STIVGT
+730 GTILGT

-748 IALVHPDDL
+748 TSIVHPDDL

-765 AALKGERPEYLVEHR
+765 AAFKGERPEYLVEHR
-780 VRTASGRWKWI
+780 VRTADGRWKWI

-801 VNGRARRMTGTNA
+801 ARGRAKRMTGTNA

-824 AMVAAERRLREV
+824 AMTAAERRLREV

-842 AVYQFQWS
+842 AVYQFQWL
-850 GGSRVRFNFLSAGV
+850 GGNRLRFNFLSAGV
-864 LELLGVGPEAI
+864 LDLLGVGREAI
-875 MRAPRLVFG
+875 MRAPRVVFG
-884 AVVKADRR
+884 AIVKDDRR
-892 AFLESLRAAI
+892 AFLESLRTAI
-902 TGGAL
+902 TSGAL

-914 VLRKDGRLVW
+914 VQRKDGRVVW

-932 GTGGDAVWNGY
+932 GTGADSVWNGY
-943 WVDISSLIEAERTLR
+943 WVDISSLVEAERTLR
-958 QARDAAETANRAKSA
+958 EARDAAESANRAKSA

-993 ELLEISTTNR
+993 ELLEISSTNR
-1003 EHRDMLGVI
+1003 EHRDMLSVI

-1032 EAGHLTLAPTPSSL
+1032 EAGHLTLAPVPSSL
-1046 GELIRS
+1046 GELVRS

-1073 SALAP
+1073 TALAP
-1078 RLLFD
+1078 RLMFD
-1083 PARLRQVL
+1083 PARLRQIL

-1099 KFTEAGTV
+1099 KFTESGTV

-1113 LETTSAGQR
+1113 VDAGPAAQR
-1122 IEIVVS
+1122 IEIVVKDS
-1128 DTGIGISPEDQDRL
+1128 GIGISLEDQDRL
-1142 FQPFVQAD
+1142 FQPFVQAE
-1150 APNSRNRGG
+1150 APSSRKRGG

-1178 TLASDTGRGTTVTLG
+1178 ALTSEPGHGTTVILSLELDVVTDPGRLDAHDG
-1193 LAFEIVSH
+1193 SFEL
-1201 AAAADAQP
+1201 P
-1209 SRGAALPLL
+1209 ALP
-1218 PPGSHRA
+1218 A
-1225 GVERRRI
+1225 GAPRLSERRRRI

-1267 LLAQRDYALVLADC
+1267 LVERNDYALILADC

-1293 SVRTSEAEAGAGE
+1293 EVRKAESTGSRGR
-1306 HIPIVAWTA
+1306 IPIVAWTA
-1315 NVMPDDVA
+1315 NVMPDDMA

-1340 PTVQRVLRTWVDRAS
+1340 PTVQRVLRAWVDRAGDTARVAPA
-1355 EMQGP
+1355 GP
-1360 AAGTPIPA
+1360 PA
-1368 PSDDGAPIDRMQLRA
+1368 PPPPADGAPIDRMQLRA

-1406 AAALRDALARHDS
+1406 AAALRDALAKRDCG
-1419 TAIRHASH
+1419 AIRHASH

-1440 LAAVCERL
+1440 LASVCERL
-1448 EQQARAGRVEDPA
+1448 ERQARAGCVDDPA
-1461 LVLAEFE
+1461 ISLAEFE

-1480 AMPT
+1480 ATPM

>member
-1 MEDSPTPRD
+1 MEDSPAPRD
-10 LVALRTAGPVPLA
+10 LVALHTAGPMPLA
-23 SLRSLWWGVPTVAA
+23 SLRSLWWRLPAVAA
-37 AYFVAARLGFLLDL
+37 AYFAAARVGFLLDL

-64 IGSAALLIWGPRLWP
+64 IGSAALLVWGPRLWP
-79 GVFLGSFLF
+79 GVLIGSFLF

-93 ELLIAEVP
+93 DLLLAEMP
-101 GTTHTATDVL
+101 GTARTADDIAVAL
-111 VSLVIAGG
+111 AIAGG
-119 VGLQA
+119 VALQA
-124 LFCASLARPV
+124 LFCASLSRPV
-134 LRAGRVLTSVRSAIP
+134 LRSGRVLTSVRSAVP

-160 VSACVGVSAR
+160 ASASVGVGAR
-170 WLSGDLPLE
+170 WLSGDLPLD
-179 EVWANWFTWWMGDS
+179 EVWPNWFTWWMGDS

-218 ARLAIPLIVVGVL
+218 ARLAIPLIVVAVL

-256 ELQFQLNSQ
+256 ELQVQLNSQ

-280 RIDRRQFAEFAA
+280 RIDSRQFAAFAA

-298 VHALEWAPR
+298 LHTLEWVPR
-307 VAAAER
+307 VAEVDR
-313 AAFEAAGSAEG
+313 PAFEAAASAGGER
-324 QPFRILEPTES
+324 FRILEPTES
-335 GALVEAPARPEYFPS
+335 GALIEARPRPEYFPT

-357 RADTERG
+357 TADTERG
-364 LDQSTDPIRR
+364 LDHSTDPSRR

-389 EPVTLAGDRKTRVVI
+389 APVTLAGDRQTRAVI
-404 AVVPVYTPDASRAAP
+404 AVVPVYTVSGVEAAP
-419 AVPSVAA
+419 TVAA
-426 RQDSL
+426 RQDTL
-431 RGFAVSVLPI
+431 RGFAMSVLPI
-441 DSLAQNLA
+441 DSIAQNLA

-458 ASIVD
+458 AALVD
-463 VSDPEEIVPIFSQGT
+463 VSDPAESVPIFMQGT

-551 HRTADLSG
+551 HRTAELSG

-580 IFENSTDLLQSVDA
+580 IFDNSTDLLQSVDA

-616 KHLNLFDVVAPEDAA
+616 RQLNLFDVVAPEDAA
-631 TLEGLLVRL
+631 ILEGLLLRL

-667 SAHVQEGAPLVTRGI
+667 SAHIQEGAPLVTRGI
-682 FRDITT
+682 FRDVTT

-716 LEVEVGRVFLSEDW
+716 LEVEAGRVFLSEDW
-730 STIVGT
+730 GTILGT
-736 ERRDVVVPIASL
+736 ERRDAVVPIASL

-780 VRTASGRWKWI
+780 VRTISGRWKWI
-791 QSHGMVTERS
+791 QSHGMVTERGA
-801 VNGRARRMTGTNA
+801 NGRAKRMTGTNA

-864 LELLGVGPEAI
+864 LELLGVGREAVI
-875 MRAPRLVFG
+875 RAPRLVF
-884 AVVKADRR
+884 AAIVKGDRR
-892 AFLESLRAAI
+892 AFLQSLRAAI
-902 TGGAL
+902 TSGAL

-914 VLRKDGRLVW
+914 VLRKDGRVVW
-924 SRSVASRL
+924 SRSVASRV

-943 WVDISSLIEAERTLR
+943 WVDISSLIDAERTLR
-958 QARDAAETANRAKSA
+958 EARDAAETANRAKSA

-1032 EAGHLTLAPTPSSL
+1032 EAGHLTLAPAPSSI

-1060 ARRKGLALEWHAD
+1060 ARRKALALEWHAD
-1073 SALAP
+1073 SQLAP

-1083 PARLRQVL
+1083 PVRLRQVL
-1091 LNLVGNGV
+1091 FNLVSNGV
-1099 KFTEAGTV
+1099 KFTETGTV

-1113 LETTSAGQR
+1113 LDTTSERQR
-1122 IEIVVS
+1122 IEIVVA
-1128 DTGIGISPEDQDRL
+1128 DTGIGISAEDHDRL
-1142 FQPFVQAD
+1142 FQPFVQAE
-1150 APNSRNRGG
+1150 APISRNRGG
-1159 TGLGLAISRRLAE
+1159 TGLGLAISRRLGE
-1172 LMNGSL
+1172 LMNGTLSL
-1178 TLASDTGRGTTVTLG
+1178 VSELGRGTTVTLS
-1193 LAFEIVSH
+1193 LDFEIASDTI
-1201 AAAADAQP
+1201 ADAQAP
-1209 SRGAALPLL
+1209 KNMVLPAL
-1218 PPGSHRA
+1218 PPGSGRP
-1225 GVERRRI
+1225 GGDRRRI

-1267 LLAQRDYALVLADC
+1267 MLAHGEYALILADC

-1293 SVRTSEAEAGAGE
+1293 SVRRSEAEAGAGD

-1315 NVMPDDVA
+1315 NVMPDDIA
-1323 ACRDAG
+1323 ACHDAG

-1340 PTVQRVLRTWVDRAS
+1340 PTVQRALRTWVDRAT
-1355 EMQGP
+1355 EVR
-1360 AAGTPIPA
+1360 AASAGATLP
-1368 PSDDGAPIDRMQLRA
+1368 PSVDYGAPIDRMQLRA

-1406 AAALRDALARHDS
+1406 AAALRDALARRDC

-1448 EQQARAGRVEDPA
+1448 ERQARGGHVDDPG

-1468 REWHRVSDFLNA
+1468 REWHRVSDYLNA
-1480 AMPT
+1480 ATPT

>member
-1 MEDSPTPRD
+1 VEDGTTSRD
-10 LVALRTAGPVPLA
+10 LVALQSIGPVPLA
-23 SLRSLWWGVPTVAA
+23 SIRSLWWRVPTVAA
-37 AYFVAARLGFLLDL
+37 AYFAAARLGFLLDL

-64 IGSAALLIWGPRLWP
+64 IGSASLLIWGPRLWP
-79 GVFLGSFLF
+79 GVLLGSFLF
-88 NWWLS
+88 NSWLS
-93 ELLIAEVP
+93 SLLL
-101 GTTHTATDVL
+101 GNVL
-111 VSLVIAGG
+111 GDPRHAAGLVVALVIASG
-119 VGLQA
+119 VALQA
-124 LFCASLARPV
+124 LLCASLARPV
-134 LRAGRVLTSVRSAIP
+134 LRSGRVLTSVRSAVP
-149 FLLMSGPVSCL
+149 LLLMSGPVSCL
-160 VSACVGVSAR
+160 VSASVGVGAR
-170 WLSGDLPLE
+170 WLSGDMPLD
-179 EVWANWFTWWMGDS
+179 EVWPNWFTWWMGDS

-211 PRRLGLV
+211 PRRLGLA

-256 ELQFQLNSQ
+256 ELQFQLNAQ

-280 RIDRRQFAEFAA
+280 RVDRDQFAEFAA

-298 VHALEWAPR
+298 AQTLEWVPR
-307 VAAAER
+307 VPADQRE
-313 AAFEAAGSAEG
+313 AFEAAASQAGAA
-324 QPFRILEPTES
+324 PFRILEPTES
-335 GALVEAPARPEYFPS
+335 GALMVAPPRSEYFPT
-350 LYVEPRL
+350 LYVEPL
-357 RADTERG
+357 LTADTELG
-364 LDQSTDPIRR
+364 LDHAIDPVRR
-374 AAMSRARDTG
+374 LAMSRARDSG

-389 EPVTLAGDRKTRVVI
+389 APVLLPGDRPTRAVI
-404 AVVPVYTPDASRAAP
+404 AMVPVYSIGPGGASGAA
-419 AVPSVAA
+419 ASASVSV

-431 RGFAVSVLPI
+431 RGFAMSVVPI

-458 ASIVD
+458 ASLVD
-463 VSDPEEIVPIFSQGT
+463 VTDPDETVPIFAQGT

-485 LRVSLPVVFG
+485 LRVNLPVVFG

-551 HRTADLSG
+551 HRTAELSG

-631 TLEGLLVRL
+631 IVEGLLLRL

-682 FRDITT
+682 FRDVTT
-688 RKIAETQLAIVRE
+688 RKIAEEQLATVRE

-716 LEVEVGRVFLSEDW
+716 LDVETGRVFLSEDW
-730 STIVGT
+730 GTILGT

-748 IALVHPDDL
+748 TALVHPDDL

-765 AALKGERPEYLVEHR
+765 AAFKGERPEYLVEHR
-780 VRTASGRWKWI
+780 VRTAQGRWKWI
-791 QSHGMVTERS
+791 QSHGMVTERRP
-801 VNGRARRMTGTNA
+801 NGRAKRMTGTNA

-864 LELLGVGPEAI
+864 LDLLGVGREAI
-875 MRAPRLVFG
+875 LRAPRLVFG
-884 AVVKADRR
+884 AVVKEDRR
-892 AFLESLRAAI
+892 AFLESLRTAI

-943 WVDISSLIEAERTLR
+943 WVDISSLIDAERTLR
-958 QARDAAETANRAKSA
+958 EARDAAESANRAKSA

-993 ELLEISTTNR
+993 ELLEISSTNR
-1003 EHRDMLGVI
+1003 EHRDMLSVI

-1032 EAGHLTLAPTPSSL
+1032 EAGHLTLAPAPSSL
-1046 GELIRS
+1046 GELVRS

-1073 SALAP
+1073 TALAP

-1099 KFTEAGTV
+1099 KFTETGTV

-1113 LETTSAGQR
+1113 VESRPESQR
-1122 IEIVVS
+1122 IEIVVKDS
-1128 DTGIGISPEDQDRL
+1128 GIGISREDQDRL
-1142 FQPFVQAD
+1142 FQPFVQAE
-1150 APNSRNRGG
+1150 APSSRNRGG
-1159 TGLGLAISRRLAE
+1159 TGWAWPSPA
-1172 LMNGSL
+1172 GS
-1178 TLASDTGRGTTVTLG
+1178 
-1193 LAFEIVSH
+1193 
-1201 AAAADAQP
+1201 P
-1209 SRGAALPLL
+1209 S
-1218 PPGSHRA
+1218 
-1225 GVERRRI
+1225 
-1232 LVVDDN
+1232 
-1238 EFNRAV
+1238 
-1244 LARQVA
+1244 
-1250 ALGYEAEQAS
+1250 
-1260 DGEEALQ
+1260 
-1267 LLAQRDYALVLADC
+1267 
-1281 QMPGMDGFEFAR
+1281 
-1293 SVRTSEAEAGAGE
+1293 
-1306 HIPIVAWTA
+1306 
-1315 NVMPDDVA
+1315 
-1323 ACRDAG
+1323 
-1329 MDDVLAKPSAL
+1329 
-1340 PTVQRVLRTWVDRAS
+1340 
-1355 EMQGP
+1355 
-1360 AAGTPIPA
+1360 
-1368 PSDDGAPIDRMQLRA
+1368 
-1383 IMDGDAALEAEM
+1383 
-1395 LAGFRTASVKE
+1395 
-1406 AAALRDALARHDS
+1406 
-1419 TAIRHASH
+1419 
-1427 RMKGL
+1427 
-1432 ARLVAASS
+1432 
-1440 LAAVCERL
+1440 
-1448 EQQARAGRVEDPA
+1448 
-1461 LVLAEFE
+1461 
-1468 REWHRVSDFLNA
+1468 
-1480 AMPT
+1480 

>member
-1 MEDSPTPRD
+1 VEDRHTPR
-10 LVALRTAGPVPLA
+10 ALQSGSVPLA
-23 SLRSLWWGVPTVAA
+23 SPRSLWWRVPTVAV
-37 AYFVAARLGFLLDL
+37 AYFVAARLGFMLDL

-64 IGSAALLIWGPRLWP
+64 IGSASLLIWGPRLWP
-79 GVFLGSFLF
+79 GVLAGSFLF

-93 ELLIAEVP
+93 TLLLAYEP
-101 GTTHTATDVL
+101 GDPRQVTDMV
-111 VSLVIAGG
+111 VALVIAAG
-119 VGLQA
+119 VALQA
-124 LFCASLARPV
+124 LLCASLARPV
-134 LRAGRVLTSVRSAIP
+134 LRSGRVLTSVRSAVP
-149 FLLMSGPVSCL
+149 LLLMSGPVSCL
-160 VSACVGVSAR
+160 VSASIGASAR
-170 WLSGDLPLE
+170 WLSGDMPLD
-179 EVWANWFTWWMGDS
+179 EVWPNWFTWWMGDS

-211 PRRLGLV
+211 PRRLGLA

-280 RIDRRQFAEFAA
+280 SIERQQFAEFAA

-298 VHALEWAPR
+298 AQTLEWVPR
-307 VAAAER
+307 VPAGER
-313 AAFEAAGSAEG
+313 EAFEAAASRDRPT
-324 QPFRILEPTES
+324 PFRILEATEA
-335 GALVEAPARPEYFPS
+335 GALMVAPPRGEYFPT
-350 LYVEPRL
+350 LFVEPML
-357 RADTERG
+357 TAETEVG
-364 LDQSTDPIRR
+364 LDHSMDPVRR
-374 AAMSRARDTG
+374 AAMGRARDTG

-389 EPVTLAGDRKTRVVI
+389 PPVLLPDDRQTRAVI
-404 AVVPVYTPDASRAAP
+404 AMVPVYSVGLGGAADAAP
-419 AVPSVAA
+419 TVAA
-426 RQDSL
+426 RQDAL
-431 RGFAVSVLPI
+431 RGYAMSVVPI
-441 DSLAQNLA
+441 DNLARNLA

-458 ASIVD
+458 ASLVD
-463 VSDPEEIVPIFSQGT
+463 VSDPEETVPIFTQGT

-485 LRVSLPVVFG
+485 LRVNLPVVFG

-551 HRTADLSG
+551 HRTAELSG
-559 EVIVRRRLE
+559 EVILRRRLE

-606 RLLGYTDDDL
+606 RLLGFSDDDL

-631 TLEGLLVRL
+631 IVEGLLLRL

-667 SAHVQEGAPLVTRGI
+667 SAHIQEGAPLVTRGI
-682 FRDITT
+682 FRDVTQ
-688 RKIAETQLAIVRE
+688 RKAVEGQLAVVRE

-716 LEVEVGRVFLSEDW
+716 LDVDAGRVFLSEDW
-730 STIVGT
+730 GAILGT
-736 ERRDVVVPIASL
+736 ERRDIVVPIASL
-748 IALVHPDDL
+748 TALVHPDDL

-765 AALKGERPEYLVEHR
+765 AAFKGERPEYLVEHR
-780 VRTASGRWKWI
+780 VRTANGRWKWI

-801 VNGRARRMTGTNA
+801 ATGRAKRMTGTNA

-864 LELLGVGPEAI
+864 LDLLGVGREAI
-875 MRAPRLVFG
+875 MRSPRLVF
-884 AVVKADRR
+884 AAIVKDDRR
-892 AFLESLRAAI
+892 AFLESLRSAI
-902 TGGAL
+902 TTGVL

-914 VLRKDGRLVW
+914 VMRKDGRVVW
-924 SRSVASRL
+924 SRSVASRV

-958 QARDAAETANRAKSA
+958 EARDAAESANRAKSA

-993 ELLEISTTNR
+993 ELLEISSTNR
-1003 EHRDMLGVI
+1003 EHRDMLSVI

-1032 EAGHLTLAPTPSSL
+1032 EAGHLTLAPAPSSL

-1073 SALAP
+1073 TGLAP

-1083 PARLRQVL
+1083 AARLRQVL
-1091 LNLVGNGV
+1091 LNLVGNGI
-1099 KFTEAGTV
+1099 KFTETGTV

-1113 LETTSAGQR
+1113 VESRPDAQR
-1122 IEIVVS
+1122 IEIVVKDS
-1128 DTGIGISPEDQDRL
+1128 GIGITREDQDRL
-1142 FQPFVQAD
+1142 FQPFVQAE
-1150 APNSRNRGG
+1150 APSSRNRGG

-1178 TLASDTGRGTTVTLG
+1178 ALTSQPGQGTTVTLSLEFDVVPG
-1193 LAFEIVSH
+1193 
-1201 AAAADAQP
+1201 AQ
-1209 SRGAALPLL
+1209 GDALPESVLELPVLL
-1218 PPGSHRA
+1218 QGSPRLSQ
-1225 GVERRRI
+1225 RRRI

-1267 LLAQRDYALVLADC
+1267 LVGQHDYALILADC

-1293 SVRTSEAEAGAGE
+1293 EVRKAEATGGRE
-1306 HIPIVAWTA
+1306 RIPIVAWTA

-1340 PTVQRVLRTWVDRAS
+1340 PTVQRVLRTWVDRVGDLARVAPTGS
-1355 EMQGP
+1355 PIPPP
-1360 AAGTPIPA
+1360 AA
-1368 PSDDGAPIDRMQLRA
+1368 DGAPIDRMQLRA

-1406 AAALRDALARHDS
+1406 AAALRDALARRDCS
-1419 TAIRHASH
+1419 AIRHASH

-1440 LAAVCERL
+1440 LASVCERL
-1448 EQQARAGRVEDPA
+1448 EHQARAGCVDDPSV
-1461 LVLAEFE
+1461 VLAEFE

-1480 AMPT
+1480 GAPT

>member
-1 MEDSPTPRD
+1 MEDRPTPRE
-10 LVALRTAGPVPLA
+10 LSALHSAGAAPVASP
-23 SLRSLWWGVPTVAA
+23 RSLWWRVPAVAV
-37 AYFVAARLGFLLDL
+37 AYFVAARLGFMLDL
-51 EPGFASSIWPAAG
+51 EAGFASSIWPAAG
-64 IGSAALLIWGPRLWP
+64 IGSASLLIWGPRMWP
-79 GVFLGSFLF
+79 GVLLGSFAF

-93 ELLIAEVP
+93 TLLLAH
-101 GTTHTATDVL
+101 GHQSQQTADIV
-111 VSLVIAGG
+111 VAVVIAGG
-119 VGLQA
+119 VALQA
-124 LFCASLARPV
+124 LLCASLARPV
-134 LRAGRVLTSVRSAIP
+134 LRSGRVLTSVRSAVP
-149 FLLMSGPVSCL
+149 LLLMSGPVSCL
-160 VSACVGVSAR
+160 VSASVGVAAR
-170 WLSGDLPLE
+170 WLSGDMPLDE
-179 EVWANWFTWWMGDS
+179 MWPNWFTWWMGDS

-211 PRRLGLV
+211 PRRLGLA

-256 ELQFQLNSQ
+256 ELQFQLNAQ

-280 RIDRRQFAEFAA
+280 QIDRQQFAEFAA

-298 VHALEWAPR
+298 AQTLEWVPR
-307 VAAAER
+307 VAAADRE
-313 AAFEAAGSAEG
+313 AFEAAASRDTGT
-324 QPFRILEPTES
+324 PFRILEPTET
-335 GALVEAPARPEYFPS
+335 GALIPAPARGEYFPT
-350 LYVEPRL
+350 LYIEPL
-357 RADTERG
+357 LTADTELG
-364 LDQSTDPIRR
+364 LDHSTDPIRR
-374 AAMSRARDTG
+374 AAMARARDTG

-389 EPVTLAGDRKTRVVI
+389 PPVLLQGDRQTRAVI
-404 AVVPVYTPDASRAAP
+404 AMVPVYGMTARAATD
-419 AVPSVAA
+419 AAPSVAA
-426 RQDSL
+426 RQDTL
-431 RGFAVSVLPI
+431 RGYAMSVVPI
-441 DSLAQNLA
+441 DNLAQNLA

-458 ASIVD
+458 ASLVD
-463 VSDPEEIVPIFSQGT
+463 VSDPEETVEIFSQGT

-485 LRVSLPVVFG
+485 LRVNLPVVFG

-551 HRTADLSG
+551 HRTAELSG

-631 TLEGLLVRL
+631 IVEGLLLRL

-667 SAHVQEGAPLVTRGI
+667 SAHIQEGAPLVTRGI
-682 FRDITT
+682 FRDVTQ
-688 RKIAETQLAIVRE
+688 RKLVEGQLAIVRE

-716 LEVEVGRVFLSEDW
+716 LDVETGRVFLSEDW
-730 STIVGT
+730 GAIIGT
-736 ERRDVVVPIASL
+736 ERRDIVVPIASL
-748 IALVHPDDL
+748 TALVHPDDL

-765 AALKGERPEYLVEHR
+765 AAFKAERPEYLMEHR
-780 VRTASGRWKWI
+780 VRTADGRWKWI
-791 QSHGMVTERS
+791 QSHGMVTERTA
-801 VNGRARRMTGTNA
+801 NGRAKRMTGTNA

-824 AMVAAERRLREV
+824 AMVAAEQRLREV

-864 LELLGVGPEAI
+864 LDLLGVGREAI
-875 MRAPRLVFG
+875 IRAPRLVF
-884 AVVKADRR
+884 AAIVQEDRR

-902 TGGAL
+902 TTGAL

-924 SRSVASRL
+924 SRSVASRR
-932 GTGGDAVWNGY
+932 GTGGEAVWNGY
-943 WVDISSLIEAERTLR
+943 WVDISSLIDAERTLR
-958 QARDAAETANRAKSA
+958 EARDAAESANRAKSA

-993 ELLEISTTNR
+993 ELLEISSTNR
-1003 EHRDMLGVI
+1003 EHRDMLSVI

-1032 EAGHLTLAPTPSSL
+1032 EAGHLTLAPAPSSL

-1073 SALAP
+1073 TTLAP

-1099 KFTEAGTV
+1099 KFTETGTV

-1113 LETTSAGQR
+1113 VESRPNAQR
-1122 IEIVVS
+1122 IEIVVKDS
-1128 DTGIGISPEDQDRL
+1128 GIGISREDRDRL
-1142 FQPFVQAD
+1142 FQPFVQAE
-1150 APNSRNRGG
+1150 APSSRNRGG

-1178 TLASDTGRGTTVTLG
+1178 TLVSEAGQGTTVTLS
-1193 LAFEIVSH
+1193 LDLEVVSG
-1201 AAAADAQP
+1201 AAAEGP
-1209 SRGAALPLL
+1209 SDGALELPSL
-1218 PPGSHRA
+1218 PPGGPRTNQ
-1225 GVERRRI
+1225 RRRI

-1267 LLAQRDYALVLADC
+1267 LVEKGDYALILADC

-1293 SVRTSEAEAGAGE
+1293 EVRRAETLEGRE
-1306 HIPIVAWTA
+1306 RLPIVAWTA

-1340 PTVQRVLRTWVDRAS
+1340 PTVQRVLRTWVDRAGEAARVVPS
-1355 EMQGP
+1355 GRPLPPP
-1360 AAGTPIPA
+1360 AA
-1368 PSDDGAPIDRMQLRA
+1368 DGAPIDRMQLRA

-1406 AAALRDALARHDS
+1406 AAALREALVRNDCG
-1419 TAIRHASH
+1419 AIRHASH

-1440 LAAVCERL
+1440 LASVCERL
-1448 EQQARAGRVEDPA
+1448 ERQARAGCVEDPA
-1461 LVLAEFE
+1461 VVLAEFE

-1480 AMPT
+1480 ATPT

>member
-1 MEDSPTPRD
+1 VEDRLSSRD
-10 LVALRTAGPVPLA
+10 LVALQTVGPVPLA
-23 SLRSLWWGVPTVAA
+23 SPRSLWWRVPTVAA
-37 AYFVAARLGFLLDL
+37 LYYLAARLGFLLDI

-64 IGSAALLIWGPRLWP
+64 IGSAALLTWGARLWP

-93 ELLIAEVP
+93 QLLVP
-101 GTTHTATDVL
+101 EAVSDAARARDL
-111 VSLVIAGG
+111 VGALVIAGG
-119 VGLQA
+119 VALQA

-134 LRAGRVLTSVRSAIP
+134 LRSGRVLTSVRSAVP
-149 FLLMSGPVSCL
+149 FLLVSGPVSCL
-160 VSACVGVSAR
+160 VSASIGVGAR
-170 WLSGDLPLE
+170 WAWGDLPFE

-211 PRRLGLV
+211 PRRLGLA

-231 VAVAHRATQD
+231 VTVAHRATQD

-256 ELQFQLNSQ
+256 ELQFALNAQ
-265 ITNLHLVERLLTLAP
+265 VTNLHLVERLLTVAP
-280 RIDRRQFAEFAA
+280 HVDRAQFADFAA
-292 QTLTPG
+292 QTLAPG
-298 VHALEWAPR
+298 VEALEWVPR
-307 VAAAER
+307 VAATDR
-313 AAFEAAGSAEG
+313 AAFEAAARRDGLSD
-324 QPFRILEPTES
+324 FRILEVTES
-335 GALVEAPARPEYFPS
+335 GTPIEAPPRSEYFPT
-350 LYVEPRL
+350 LYAQPTAVGPMELGRDHS
-357 RADTERG
+357 A
-364 LDQSTDPIRR
+364 DPIRR

-389 EPVTLAGDRKTRVVI
+389 APVTLPGDRGRAVVAI
-404 AVVPVYTPDASRAAP
+404 VPVYSPELSVP
-419 AVPSVAA
+419 GAVPSVAA
-426 RQDSL
+426 RQDNL
-431 RGFAVSVLPI
+431 RGFAMSVLPI

-458 ASIVD
+458 ASLVD
-463 VSDPEEIVPIFSQGT
+463 VSDPEHPVAIFSQGV
-478 PARAGAS
+478 PASAGAS
-485 LRVSLPVVFG
+485 LRVNLPVVLG
-495 GRAWRLDLAPVR
+495 GRAWRLDLAPTR

-540 GLSIAVAVEVQ
+540 GLSIAVAVEVR
-551 HRTADLSG
+551 HRTAELSG

-631 TLEGLLVRL
+631 IVEGLLLRL
-640 IRGEQVGTFDVTML
+640 IRGEQVGTFDVAML

-667 SAHVQEGAPLVTRGI
+667 SAHIQEGAPLVTRGI
-682 FRDITT
+682 FRDVTT

-716 LEVEVGRVFLSEDW
+716 FDVETGRVFLSEDW
-730 STIVGT
+730 GAIVGT
-736 ERRDVVVPIASL
+736 ERRDIVVPIASL
-748 IALVHPDDL
+748 TAIVHPDDL

-765 AALKGERPEYLVEHR
+765 AAFKGERPEYLVEHR
-780 VRTASGRWKWI
+780 VRAADGRWKWI
-791 QSHGMVTERS
+791 QSHGMVTERDPA
-801 VNGRARRMTGTNA
+801 GRAQRMTGTNA

-864 LELLGVGPEAI
+864 LDLLGVGREAI
-875 MRAPRLVFG
+875 LRAPRLVF
-884 AVVKADRR
+884 AAIVKEDRR

-902 TGGAL
+902 NGGAL

-914 VLRKDGRLVW
+914 VLRKDGRVVW

-932 GTGGDAVWNGY
+932 GTGSDAVWNGY

-958 QARDAAETANRAKSA
+958 EARDAAESANRAKSA

-1032 EAGHLTLAPTPSSL
+1032 EAGHLTLAPAPSSL

-1073 SALAP
+1073 AALAP
-1078 RLLFD
+1078 ALLFD
-1083 PARLRQVL
+1083 STRLRQVL
-1091 LNLVGNGV
+1091 LNLVGNGI
-1099 KFTEAGTV
+1099 KFTETGSVAM
-1107 SIRARV
+1107 RARV
-1113 LETTSAGQR
+1113 LETTSRAQR
-1122 IEIVVS
+1122 IEIVVH
-1128 DTGIGISPEDQDRL
+1128 DTGIGISPDDQTRL
-1142 FQPFVQAD
+1142 FQPFVQAE
-1150 APNSRNRGG
+1150 APGSRNRGG
-1159 TGLGLAISRRLAE
+1159 TGLGLAISRRIAE
-1172 LMNGSL
+1172 LMNG
-1178 TLASDTGRGTTVTLG
+1178 TLALASEPGRGTTVTLSLMLDVVSPAAGTVPLG
-1193 LAFEIVSH
+1193 LARPEAS
-1201 AAAADAQP
+1201 
-1209 SRGAALPLL
+1209 LPGVRI
-1218 PPGSHRA
+1218 PG
-1225 GVERRRI
+1225 ERHRI

-1260 DGEEALQ
+1260 DGDEALH
-1267 LLAQRDYALVLADC
+1267 LLAHHDYALILADC
-1281 QMPGMDGFEFAR
+1281 QMPGMDGFEFSR
-1293 SVRTSEAEAGAGE
+1293 RVRQSEREAGQGG
-1306 HIPIVAWTA
+1306 HTPIVAWTA
-1315 NVMPDDVA
+1315 NVMPDDIA
-1323 ACRDAG
+1323 ACRAAG

-1340 PTVQRVLRTWVDRAS
+1340 PTVQQVLRTWVDRPAGAAAPVS
-1355 EMQGP
+1355 
-1360 AAGTPIPA
+1360 AAGAIPPA
-1368 PSDDGAPIDRMQLRA
+1368 SPDGAPIDRMQLRA

-1406 AAALRDALARHDS
+1406 AAVLRDALTRRDCA
-1419 TAIRHASH
+1419 AIRHASH

-1440 LAAVCERL
+1440 LASVCERL
-1448 EQQARAGRVEDPA
+1448 ELQARAGCVDDPV

-1480 AMPT
+1480 GSVS

>member
-1 MEDSPTPRD
+1 VEDRTTRHE
-10 LVALRTAGPVPLA
+10 LTALQSGVPLA
-23 SLRSLWWGVPTVAA
+23 SPRSLWWRVPTVAA
-37 AYFVAARLGFLLDL
+37 AYFAAARVGFMLDL

-79 GVFLGSFLF
+79 GVLLGSFLF
-88 NWWLS
+88 NWYLS
-93 ELLIAEVP
+93 TLLLTYEAGDPRPV
-101 GTTHTATDVL
+101 ADAV
-111 VSLVIAGG
+111 VALVIACG
-119 VGLQA
+119 VALQA
-124 LFCASLARPV
+124 LLCASLARPV

-149 FLLMSGPVSCL
+149 LLLMSGPVSCL
-160 VSACVGVSAR
+160 VSACVGVGAR
-170 WLSGDLPLE
+170 WLAGDMPLD
-179 EVWANWFTWWMGDS
+179 EVWPNWFTWWLGDS

-211 PRRLGLV
+211 PRRVGLA

-256 ELQFQLNSQ
+256 ELQFQLNAQ

-280 RIDRRQFAEFAA
+280 AIDRTQFAEFAA
-292 QTLTPG
+292 QMLAPG
-298 VHALEWAPR
+298 AQTLEWVPR
-307 VAAAER
+307 VPGPQRE
-313 AAFEAAGSAEG
+313 AFEAAASRGRPT
-324 QPFRILEPTES
+324 PFRILEATET
-335 GALVEAPARPEYFPS
+335 GALMEARPRGEYFPT
-350 LYVEPRL
+350 LFVEPQL
-357 RADTERG
+357 TADTEVG
-364 LDQSTDPIRR
+364 LDHSTDLIRR
-374 AAMSRARDTG
+374 AAMARARDTG
-384 QATVT
+384 QVTVT
-389 EPVTLAGDRKTRVVI
+389 PPVLLPGDRQTRAVI
-404 AVVPVYTPDASRAAP
+404 AMVPVYSIAP
-419 AVPSVAA
+419 STDGRESSVAE
-426 RQDSL
+426 RQDTL
-431 RGFAVSVLPI
+431 RGYAMSVVPI
-441 DSLAQNLA
+441 DGLARNLA

-458 ASIVD
+458 ASLVD
-463 VSDPEEIVPIFSQGT
+463 VSDPAGALPIFSQGT

-551 HRTADLSG
+551 HRTAELSG

-580 IFENSTDLLQSVDA
+580 IFDNSTDLLQSVDA

-606 RLLGYTDDDL
+606 RLLGYSDDDL

-631 TLEGLLVRL
+631 IVEGLLLRL

-667 SAHVQEGAPLVTRGI
+667 SAHIQEGAPLVTRGI
-682 FRDITT
+682 FRDVTQ
-688 RKIAETQLAIVRE
+688 RKAVEGQLAIVRE

-716 LEVEVGRVFLSEDW
+716 FDVEAGRVFLSEDW
-730 STIVGT
+730 GAILGT
-736 ERRDVVVPIASL
+736 ERRDIVVPIGSL
-748 IALVHPDDL
+748 TSLVHPDDL

-765 AALKGERPEYLVEHR
+765 AAFRGERPEYLVEHR
-780 VRTASGRWKWI
+780 VRAANGRWKWI
-791 QSHGMVTERS
+791 QSHGMVTDRS
-801 VNGRARRMTGTNA
+801 ANGRAKRMTGTNA
-814 DIDARKHAEE
+814 DIDERKHAEE

-842 AVYQFQWS
+842 AVYQFQWA

-864 LELLGVGPEAI
+864 LELLGVGREAVI
-875 MRAPRLVFG
+875 RSPRLVFG
-884 AVVKADRR
+884 AIVKEDRR
-892 AFLESLRAAI
+892 GFLESLRAAL
-902 TGGAL
+902 TTGAL

-914 VLRKDGRLVW
+914 VMRKDGRVVW

-932 GTGGDAVWNGY
+932 GTGSDAVWNGY
-943 WVDISSLIEAERTLR
+943 WVDISSLVEAERTLR
-958 QARDAAETANRAKSA
+958 EARDAAESANRAKSA

-993 ELLEISTTNR
+993 ELLEISSTNP

-1032 EAGHLTLAPTPSSL
+1032 EAGHLTLAPVPSSL

-1073 SALAP
+1073 TALAP

-1083 PARLRQVL
+1083 AARLRQVL
-1091 LNLVGNGV
+1091 LNLVGNGI
-1099 KFTEAGTV
+1099 KFTEAGTI

-1113 LETTSAGQR
+1113 VEARPEAQR
-1122 IEIVVS
+1122 IEIIVK
-1128 DTGIGISPEDQDRL
+1128 DTGIGITREDQDRL

-1150 APNSRNRGG
+1150 APISRNRGG

-1172 LMNGSL
+1172 LMEGSL
-1178 TLASDTGRGTTVTLG
+1178 TLTSEPGVGTTVTLSLALEVVTGEQAEALPESG
-1193 LAFEIVSH
+1193 LAL
-1201 AAAADAQP
+1201 P
-1209 SRGAALPLL
+1209 ALPQAN
-1218 PPGSHRA
+1218 GRA
-1225 GVERRRI
+1225 AHRRRI

-1267 LLAQRDYALVLADC
+1267 LVERRDYALILADC

-1293 SVRTSEAEAGAGE
+1293 EVRKTEATDGRER
-1306 HIPIVAWTA
+1306 IPIVAWTA

-1340 PTVQRVLRTWVDRAS
+1340 PTVQRVLRTWVDRAGD
-1355 EMQGP
+1355 M
-1360 AAGTPIPA
+1360 ARVA
-1368 PSDDGAPIDRMQLRA
+1368 PSGNPEPPPPSNGAPIDRMQLRA

-1406 AAALRDALARHDS
+1406 AAALRDALARRDCS
-1419 TAIRHASH
+1419 AIRHASH

-1440 LAAVCERL
+1440 LASVCERL
-1448 EQQARAGRVEDPA
+1448 ERQARAGCVDDPA
-1461 LVLAEFE
+1461 AVLAEFE

-1480 AMPT
+1480 ATPT